1 MVKLPLT
8 GRLVP
13 IVADEYADPEQGSG
27 AVKITP
33 AHDFNDYQVGKRNK
47 LDMINIF
54 TDTAHLN
61 DAVPKKYRGLER
73 FVARKQIVADMEA
86 EAGFA
91 HAIEDKTIPCSPSAT
106 GRTVVI
112 EPYLTDQWYVDA
124 KTLAQ
129 PAIKPRG
136 DWRNALRAGQLGQD
150 VLRMD
155 AEYRAVVREPPAVVG
170 A

>member
-13 IVADEYADPEQGSG
+13 IVADEYADPAQGSG

-61 DAVPKKYRGLER
+61 DACRRSIRGWSASWRASRLWR
-73 FVARKQIVADMEA
+73 TSRRKAA
-86 EAGFA
+86 S
-91 HAIEDKTIPCSPSAT
+91 C
-106 GRTVVI
+106 
-112 EPYLTDQWYVDA
+112 
-124 KTLAQ
+124 
-129 PAIKPRG
+129 
-136 DWRNALRAGQLGQD
+136 
-150 VLRMD
+150 
-155 AEYRAVVREPPAVVG
+155 
-170 A
+170 